1 MSALCSFNGFT
12 TNAIRRLCLV
22 LYLLERNS
30 RNASELKKCSGGE
43 HFADDSRQ
51 SEPRLL
57 HLGILNFGIMPL
69 CSVSR
74 KLPHRL
80 WRLAP
85 VEFPLFH
92 SAATKIVSSRAPKPG
107 RAATALPET
116 IERFR

>member
-22 LYLLERNS
+22 RYLLERNS

-43 HFADDSRQ
+43 HFAENSRQ

-69 CSVSR
+69 CSVSC
-74 KLPHRL
+74 KLPQRL
-80 WRLAP
+80 LRLAP
-85 VEFPLFH
+85 DEFPLVHF
-92 SAATKIVSSRAPKPG
+92 AATKTVSATGPKPRRRG
-107 RAATALPET
+107 D
-116 IERFR
+116 